1 MAFLPPAS
9 YPNSAY
15 LREDSIKWALQKATA
30 VRGGVILGCQM
41 SWLSS
46 WAGRRACPR
55 EDRLRECHHR

>member
-30 VRGGVILGCQM
+30 VRGGG
-41 SWLSS
+41 
-46 WAGRRACPR
+46 
-55 EDRLRECHHR
+55 